1 MALFSPQREGLAA
14 TLSKPGD
21 FLDWEHAYRIQA
33 ERLDLQQYLKRKT
46 FLRGKPALPD
56 IRKRKYTK
64 TAQAQRT
71 IRSETQESQES
82 SQDDIQET
90 ANGTWVVSDLTEQGQ
105 KTFQQ
110 DLAFYQL
117 EERIFTDEK
126 KALGT
131 LKDWVLRTVSPSFIR
146 TCCQPHES
154 IYEWHHNLRARC
166 GRSEADETRD
176 ARNRYLTLLKTAPK
190 TTSQAIQWLD
200 KWEEALAK
208 GQQRKVPE
216 TLYCSSWAYDFF
228 NISSNILP
236 AWTAAYEISQQ
247 SLIQDEAL
255 IYRDLANAFRNKLQ
269 NAEAANS
276 QGSIRGR
283 IARGV
288 FSASFA
294 GEDPQDDEGDAHII
308 EGQYRSTKKGGRKTK
323 RQRSPDGQ
331 EKCPARPIA
340 EVKAVFTAQRDNY
353 PLRNSVILDPG
364 ATISITNSPD
374 RLASLQPAIP
384 GDCIW
389 AGDRKLPILGYGT
402 MTVRLT
408 GTRALL
414 LEDVAYCPR
423 LLTTLVSLRQLRRKG
438 LYWDNRHDPTTLRWL
453 DLTLACP
460 IQDIYGQYVI
470 EYQPVAITPAALTAH
485 KFNSYTKRAPL
496 TGEAI
501 RWHSRLGHPGPQA
514 LEHLVSASQGV
525 RIRGPTTVECDAC
538 GISKVKRQVR
548 RAPRQQPGQ
557 TAGERIAIDFHDYQE
572 GIGGYTSQMLLT
584 CRATGYIWDYYL
596 TARTTEAVI
605 TAFKSF
611 LSHLEVQHGLKVKV
625 IECDN
630 EITEIKPKIGDFV
643 RNRAIIIEPSAPY
656 TQAQN
661 GGAERS
667 GAVARNWK
675 DSSLSVQP
683 NAELRIRLENAI

>member
-46 FLRGKPALPD
+46 FLRDKPALPD

-154 IYEWHHNLRARC
+154 IYEWHYNLRARC

-331 EKCPARPIA
+331 EKCPACSLPHVLEKCFYVYPNLAWKGFRPRGRLQTKVKEA
-340 EVKAVFTAQRDNY
+340 LEEDLGLQAQVKALT
-353 PLRNSVILDPG
+353 
-364 ATISITNSPD
+364 
-374 RLASLQPAIP
+374 
-384 GDCIW
+384 
-389 AGDRKLPILGYGT
+389 RK
-402 MTVRLT
+402 R
-408 GTRALL
+408 
-414 LEDVAYCPR
+414 
-423 LLTTLVSLRQLRRKG
+423 
-438 LYWDNRHDPTTLRWL
+438 
-453 DLTLACP
+453 
-460 IQDIYGQYVI
+460 
-470 EYQPVAITPAALTAH
+470 
-485 KFNSYTKRAPL
+485 
-496 TGEAI
+496 
-501 RWHSRLGHPGPQA
+501 
-514 LEHLVSASQGV
+514 
-525 RIRGPTTVECDAC
+525 
-538 GISKVKRQVR
+538 
-548 RAPRQQPGQ
+548 
-557 TAGERIAIDFHDYQE
+557 
-572 GIGGYTSQMLLT
+572 
-584 CRATGYIWDYYL
+584 
-596 TARTTEAVI
+596 
-605 TAFKSF
+605 
-611 LSHLEVQHGLKVKV
+611 
-625 IECDN
+625 
-630 EITEIKPKIGDFV
+630 PKI
-643 RNRAIIIEPSAPY
+643 PS
-656 TQAQN
+656 
-661 GGAERS
+661 
-667 GAVARNWK
+667 
-675 DSSLSVQP
+675 QP
-683 NAELRIRLENAI
+683 TKEEELDQ